1 MVHYS
6 ERTYYEDPEE
16 NERFINIYGS
26 YLYCKHGQP
35 SYCKCFRCIDEKRE
49 KLKSQYK
56 NKQANFNYKDF
67 FNFDEKPYEDDLEID
82 KEEFIELRQSTSIQQ
97 LKKRYHKLCLI
108 NHPDKNGDQET
119 FKRLN
124 NLYQELLKQMDIA

>member
-1 MVHYS
+1 MVHFS

-16 NERFINIYGS
+16 NETFINVYGS
-26 YLYCKHGQP
+26 FTYCKHGQP
-35 SYCKCFRCIDEKRE
+35 CYCKCYRCIDEKTE

-56 NKQANFNYKDF
+56 KKQANFNYKDF
-67 FNFDEKPYEDDLEID
+67 FNFDEKPYENE
-82 KEEFIELRQSTSIQQ
+82 KEFIELRQSTTIKE

-108 NHPDKNGDQET
+108 NHPDKNGDEET

-124 NLYQELLKQMDIA
+124 NLYHELLKDMGFG